1 MRLYQIVVA
10 WWFVSEVLIGVL
22 SYVRRSKVGSPRQD
36 RWSGPA
42 LIVFLFLAIVLG
54 ANLARWVPR
63 AAISPHAFVFDL
75 GIVVAVL
82 GIVLRGYAVLSL
94 GRFFTTRVMTQPG
107 QTVVERG
114 PYRFIRH
121 PSYTGALLTVLGILL
136 CQANWLSLA
145 CFPLALPGFLY
156 RINVEEKALSAA
168 LGDAYRDYMRRT
180 KRLVPFVV

>member
-1 MRLYQIVVA
+1 MRLYQVVVA
-10 WWFVSEVLIGVL
+10 WWFVSEVLIGVI
-22 SYVRRSKVGSPRQD
+22 SFVRRRKTGSPRQD
-36 RWSGPA
+36 RWSGPV
-42 LIVFLFLAIVLG
+42 LIVCLFIAIVLG
-54 ANLARWVPR
+54 ANFARRVPQ
-63 AAISPHAFVFDL
+63 AAMSPHSLVFDL
-75 GIVVAVL
+75 GIAVAIF
-82 GIVLRGYAVLSL
+82 GIVLRGYAVVSL

-121 PSYTGALLTVLGILL
+121 PSYTGALLTVLGIVL

>member
-10 WWFVSEVLIGVL
+10 WWFVSELLIGVM
-22 SYVRRSKVGSPRQD
+22 SFVRRSKVGSPRQD
-36 RWSGPA
+36 RWSGPV
-42 LIVFLFLAIVLG
+42 LIAFLFIAIVLG
-54 ANLARWVPR
+54 ANLARRVPQ
-63 AAISPHAFVFDL
+63 AAMSPHSLVFDL
-75 GIVVAVL
+75 GIAVAVF

-114 PYRFIRH
+114 PYRYIRH

-136 CQANWLSLA
+136 CQTNWLSLA
-145 CFPLALPGFLY
+145 CFPLALPGFAY
-156 RINVEEKALSAA
+156 RMSVEENALKAA

-180 KRLVPFVV
+180 KRVVPFVV